1 MFAALSSL
9 EFPELHDESI
19 PALAFISHLQR
30 LLTASGIKD
39 FSLKASGDDGLR
51 YGLVSLRRRRP

>member
-39 FSLKASGDDGLR
+39 FSLKASGYDVLS
-51 YGLVSLRRRRP
+51 YMIV